1 MSSASKPTYVA
12 ARAIQRQYAVSDAA
26 LRRWANGGVVSVVR
40 CPGGKRLY
48 NLADVQAMF
57 GEDSKG
63 RGGPLVAKAKVI
75 YARVSSDKQR
85 EDLQRQI
92 HDLQQ
97 RYPDH
102 ELIQDIA
109 SGIHFC
115 RKGFL
120 SLLERVYGGSV
131 EEVVVS
137 HRDRLCRFAFELVEW
152 IFAKHAV
159 KLVVLNQADLSTE
172 HDAGNRQQELAED
185 LLSVVNVFVARNNG
199 LRAAANRRKRA
210 SEHEQ
215 QEQQA
220 KKAKPS
226 TSQKG
231 KGKAQAKDP
240 SREEPEDSSLSD

>member
-63 RGGPLVAKAKVI
+63 RGGALVAKAKVI
-75 YARVSSDKQR
+75 YARVSSDK
-85 EDLQRQI
+85 
-92 HDLQQ
+92 
-97 RYPDH
+97 
-102 ELIQDIA
+102 
-109 SGIHFC
+109 HFS

-185 LLSVVNVFVARNNG
+185 LVSVVNVFVARNNG

-240 SREEPEDSSLSD
+240 SREEPQDSSLSD

>member
-57 GEDSKG
+57 GEGSKG
-63 RGGPLVAKAKVI
+63 EGGGPLVAKAKVI

-85 EDLQRQI
+85 EDLQ
-92 HDLQQ
+92 Q

-102 ELIQDIA
+102 ELIKDIA
-109 SGIHFC
+109 SGINFS

-159 KLVVLNQADLSTE
+159 KLVVLNKTE
-172 HDAGNRQQELAED
+172 SAPEEGGDGGHRQ
-185 LLSVVNVFVARNNG
+185 
-199 LRAAANRRKRA
+199 
-210 SEHEQ
+210 
-215 QEQQA
+215 
-220 KKAKPS
+220 
-226 TSQKG
+226 
-231 KGKAQAKDP
+231 
-240 SREEPEDSSLSD
+240 